1 MPPRTRKASRT
12 LTVVVP
18 VYNEQPA
25 LPAFHARLIGVLNT
39 LPNACRLL
47 YVDDGSSDETP
58 QLLQALSLADE
69 RVRVLHLSRNFGHQA
84 ALTAGLDH
92 ADTEL
97 VITLDGDGQHPP
109 ELIPEM
115 LRLNAAGYD
124 IVQTQRQDAPGTS
137 AFKRLTAGVFYAF
150 LNRIGDTHVEPGA
163 ADFRLLSRAAADGL
177 RQMREHHRFLRGM
190 VSWMGFRTVILPY
203 EPSERMAGTSKYSLR
218 KMVRL
223 ALDASFSF
231 SSAPL
236 WIGLSVGL
244 VFFLLA
250 FAEAAYVLSFWL
262 RGQTGAAGAGL
273 VVPHVHAAHRG
284 RRAHHTARVHRHLR
298 RLHLPGSQAAADLP
312 HSSGIHAH
320 GARALTRSTQVTRAA
335 AAG

>member
-1 MPPRTRKASRT
+1 MPKKPAPAAPT
-12 LTVVVP
+12 LAVVVP
-18 VYNEQPA
+18 VFNEQAA
-25 LPAFHARLIGVLNT
+25 LPAFHARLTGVLES
-39 LPNACRLL
+39 LPNAWRLL
-47 YVDDGSSDETP
+47 YVDDGSVDDTP
-58 QLLQALSLADE
+58 HLLQALSAADE

-115 LRLNAAGYD
+115 LRLHAAGYD
-124 IVQTQRQDAPGTS
+124 IVQTQRLDTPGTS
-137 AFKRLTAGVFYAF
+137 AFKRWTAGGFYAF
-150 LNRIGDTHVEPGA
+150 LNRISDTRVEPGA

-203 EPSERMAGTSKYSLR
+203 EPAERLAGASKYSLR

-223 ALDASFSF
+223 ALDAAFSF
-231 SSAPL
+231 SLAPL
-236 WIGLSVGL
+236 WIGMSVGL

-250 FAEAAYVLSFWL
+250 LAEAAYVVSFWV
-262 RGQTGAAGAGL
+262 RGQTEALAPGWSSLMFMLLIVGGVL
-273 VVPHVHAAHRG
+273 TTLLGFIGIYVGYIFQETKG
-284 RRAHHTARVHRHLR
+284 R
-298 RLHLPGSQAAADLP
+298 P
-312 HSSGIHAH
+312 IY
-320 GARALTRSTQVTRAA
+320 LTRPGALPPDASE
-335 AAG
+335 

>member
-1 MPPRTRKASRT
+1 MPKKPASTSPT
-12 LTVVVP
+12 LAVVVP
-18 VYNEQPA
+18 VFNEQAA
-25 LPAFHARLIGVLNT
+25 LPAFHARLTGVLQS
-39 LPNACRLL
+39 LPNAWRML
-47 YVDDGSSDETP
+47 YVDDGSIDDTP
-58 QLLQALSLADE
+58 HLLQALSAADE

-115 LRLNAAGYD
+115 LRLQAAGYD
-124 IVQTQRQDAPGTS
+124 IVQTQRLDTAGTS
-137 AFKRLTAGVFYAF
+137 VFKRWTAGGFYAF
-150 LNRIGDTHVEPGA
+150 LNRISDTHVEPGA

-203 EPSERMAGTSKYSLR
+203 EPAERMAGASKYSLR

-223 ALDASFSF
+223 ALDAAFSF
-231 SSAPL
+231 SLAPL
-236 WIGLSVGL
+236 WIGMSVGV

-250 FAEAAYVLSFWL
+250 IAEAAYVLSFWL
-262 RGQTGAAGAGL
+262 RGQAGALAPGWSSL
-273 VVPHVHAAHRG
+273 MFMLLIVGGVLTTLLGFIGVYVGYIFQEAKG
-284 RRAHHTARVHRHLR
+284 R
-298 RLHLPGSQAAADLP
+298 P
-312 HSSGIHAH
+312 IY
-320 GARALTRSTQVTRAA
+320 LTRP
-335 AAG
+335 GPPPPPG

>member
-1 MPPRTRKASRT
+1 MPKMPALPSPT
-12 LTVVVP
+12 LAVVVP
-18 VYNEQPA
+18 VFNEQAA
-25 LPAFHARLIGVLNT
+25 LPAFHARLTGVLES
-39 LPNACRLL
+39 LPNAWRLL
-47 YVDDGSSDETP
+47 YVDDGSVDDTP
-58 QLLQALSLADE
+58 RLLQALSAADE

-115 LRLNAAGYD
+115 LRLHASGYD
-124 IVQTQRQDAPGTS
+124 IVQSQRLDTAGTS
-137 AFKRLTAGVFYAF
+137 AFKRWTAGGFYAL
-150 LNRIGDTHVEPGA
+150 LNHISDTHVDPGA

-203 EPSERMAGTSKYSLR
+203 EPAERMAGSSKYSLR

-223 ALDASFSF
+223 ALDAAFSF
-231 SSAPL
+231 SLAPL
-236 WIGLSVGL
+236 WIGMSVGL

-250 FAEAAYVLSFWL
+250 IAEAAYVLSFWL
-262 RGQTGAAGAGL
+262 RGQADALAPGWSSLMFMLLIVGGVLTTLLGL
-273 VVPHVHAAHRG
+273 IGVYVGYIFQEAKG
-284 RRAHHTARVHRHLR
+284 RPIYLTR
-298 RLHLPGSQAAADLP
+298 PGSP
-312 HSSGIHAH
+312 PPP
-320 GARALTRSTQVTRAA
+320 
-335 AAG
+335 

>member
-1 MPPRTRKASRT
+1 MPKKPASTSPT
-12 LTVVVP
+12 LAVVVP
-18 VYNEQPA
+18 VFNEQAA
-25 LPAFHARLIGVLNT
+25 LPAFHARLTGVLES
-39 LPNACRLL
+39 LPNAWRLL
-47 YVDDGSSDETP
+47 YVDDGSVDETP
-58 QLLQALSLADE
+58 HLLQALSAADE

-115 LRLNAAGYD
+115 LRLHSAGYD
-124 IVQTQRQDAPGTS
+124 IVQTQRLDTAGTS
-137 AFKRLTAGVFYAF
+137 AFKRWTAGGFYAF
-150 LNRIGDTHVEPGA
+150 LNRISDTHVEPGA

-203 EPSERMAGTSKYSLR
+203 QPAERMAGTSKYSLR

-223 ALDASFSF
+223 ALDAAFSF
-231 SSAPL
+231 SLAPL
-236 WIGLSVGL
+236 WIGMSVGV

-250 FAEAAYVLSFWL
+250 IAEAAYVLSFWL
-262 RGQTGAAGAGL
+262 RGEAGALAPGWSSL
-273 VVPHVHAAHRG
+273 MFMLLIVGGVLTTLLGFIGVYVGYIFQEAKG
-284 RRAHHTARVHRHLR
+284 R
-298 RLHLPGSQAAADLP
+298 P
-312 HSSGIHAH
+312 IY
-320 GARALTRSTQVTRAA
+320 LTRPGPPPPPA
-335 AAG
+335 

>member
-1 MPPRTRKASRT
+1 MPKMPALPSPT
-12 LTVVVP
+12 LAVVVP
-18 VYNEQPA
+18 VFNEQAA
-25 LPAFHARLIGVLNT
+25 LPAFHARLTGVLES
-39 LPNACRLL
+39 LPNAWRLL
-47 YVDDGSSDETP
+47 YVDDGSVDDTP
-58 QLLQALSLADE
+58 RLLQALSAADE

-115 LRLNAAGYD
+115 LRLHSSGYD
-124 IVQTQRQDAPGTS
+124 IVQTQRLDTAGTS
-137 AFKRLTAGVFYAF
+137 AFKRWTAGGFYAL
-150 LNRIGDTHVEPGA
+150 LNHISDTHVDPGA

-203 EPSERMAGTSKYSLR
+203 EPAERMAGSSKYSLR

-223 ALDASFSF
+223 ALDAAFSF
-231 SSAPL
+231 SLAPL
-236 WIGLSVGL
+236 WIGMSVGL

-250 FAEAAYVLSFWL
+250 IAEAAYVLSFWL
-262 RGQTGAAGAGL
+262 RGQADALAPGWSSLMFMLLIVGGVLTTLLGL
-273 VVPHVHAAHRG
+273 IGVYVGYIFQEAKG
-284 RRAHHTARVHRHLR
+284 RPIYLTR
-298 RLHLPGSQAAADLP
+298 PGSP
-312 HSSGIHAH
+312 PPP
-320 GARALTRSTQVTRAA
+320 
-335 AAG
+335 